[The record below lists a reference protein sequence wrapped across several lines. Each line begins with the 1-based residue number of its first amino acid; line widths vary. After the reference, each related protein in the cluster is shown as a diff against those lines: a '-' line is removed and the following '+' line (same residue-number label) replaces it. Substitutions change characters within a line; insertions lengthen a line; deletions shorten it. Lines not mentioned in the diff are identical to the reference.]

1 MALLRKTDPVG
12 LDLRIDQFQ
21 RPQFVALG
29 FTEDQYQSYPRVYMN
44 EKVIDG
50 KRGHIPE
57 YFTSAGNDYEDV
69 MFNDN
74 YDLSSFFY
82 QHTRTEYDKQTGT
95 VRVSQIIQA
104 QLDRLFGDVPH
115 RFDEELKG
123 MFEDYAIRKFP
134 SRDQFKLVD
143 TFTTIEEVYRD
154 FLTEH
159 IEHDDMHP
167 FYVVRLEY
175 LVRYNPNQQC

>member
-21 RPQFVALG
+21 SSQFTALG
-29 FTEDQYQSYPRVYMN
+29 FDADDYQSYPRVYVN
-44 EKVIDG
+44 EIELKSG

-57 YFTSAGNDYEDV
+57 YFTSVGNDYEDV

-74 YDLSSFFY
+74 FNLSSFFY
-82 QHTRTEYDKQTGT
+82 QHTRTGHEKQTGT

-104 QLDRLFGDVPH
+104 KLDQLFPSAPH
-115 RFDEELKG
+115 RFDEELKE
-123 MFEDYAIRKFP
+123 MFEKFAINFRAH
-134 SRDQFKLVD
+134 DQFKLVD

-154 FLTEH
+154 FITEQ
-159 IEHDDMHP
+159 IKYDDMHP

-175 LVRYNPNQQC
+175 LVRYNPSEKC